1 MGIFSTEVSIRAPSP
16 QAGKD
21 GAAGSTDQREWV
33 DLSATVDTG
42 AFLVSIP
49 GSLLRAIGVE
59 PSFTENVR
67 MADGRNR
74 AMDVGH
80 AWLRLNGR
88 EVITLVAFNED
99 YTTPLLGSLALETLR
114 LAVDPVGQRLFPM
127 DSIPL

>member
-1 MGIFSTEVSIRAPSP
+1 MGIFSAEVSI
-16 QAGKD
+16 
-21 GAAGSTDQREWV
+21 GSTDQREWV

-42 AFLVSIP
+42 AFLMSMP
-49 GSLLRAIGVE
+49 GSLLRSIGVE

>member
-1 MGIFSTEVSIRAPSP
+1 MGIFSVEISVGNLE
-16 QAGKD
+16 QE
-21 GAAGSTDQREWV
+21 EWV

-42 AFLVSIP
+42 GFMMSVP
-49 GSLLRAIGVE
+49 GSLLYAIGVA

-67 MADGRNR
+67 MADGRTRVLNI
-74 AMDVGH
+74 GY

-88 EVITLVAFNED
+88 EVMTLVAFNDD

-114 LAVDPVGQRLFPM
+114 MYVDPVEQRLHPM

>member
-1 MGIFSTEVSIRAPSP
+1 MGIFSIEVSI
-16 QAGKD
+16 
-21 GAAGSTDQREWV
+21 GSIDQREWV

-42 AFLVSIP
+42 AFLMSMP
-49 GSLLRAIGVE
+49 GSLLRSMGVE

-74 AMDVGH
+74 AMEIGH
-80 AWLRLNGR
+80 VWLRLNGR
-88 EVITLVAFNED
+88 EVTTYVAFNDD
-99 YTTPLLGSLALETLR
+99 YTTPLLGSLSLETLR

>member
-1 MGIFSTEVSIRAPSP
+1 MGTFGVGVSIGNLER
-16 QAGKD
+16 Q
-21 GAAGSTDQREWV
+21 EWV

-42 AFLVSIP
+42 AFLMSMP
-49 GSLLRAIGVE
+49 GSLLRSLGVA

-67 MADGRNR
+67 MADNR
-74 AMDVGH
+74 TREMDIGY

-88 EVITLVAFNED
+88 EVMTLVAFNDD

-114 LAVDPVGQRLFPM
+114 MYVDPVEQRLLPM